1 MLDVYTRG
9 SQQRGEGNVAAGGGA
24 LSIVVHGNAHQR
36 RPFWFTPLVA
46 RVFALRTRMQDDDAK
61 DREIDGAADQQAT
74 IPSRD
79 LAGPT
84 RGADTAFDAFFTQ
97 YEHVLY
103 GYLRRMLPTHEAALD
118 VAQEAFFRAWQRF
131 DVIRGYDRPQA
142 WLFRVATNL
151 ALDQLRRRQPT
162 VLSRLFAGLGP
173 AIPDESDSGDTIPA
187 LMDPFDMERS
197 LMERDLVNRALLSVP
212 ERQRAAV
219 LLWAAHGLT
228 CAEIAAALETTE
240 VNARQLLSRGRARF
254 REMYEQARRDS

>member
-1 MLDVYTRG
+1 
-9 SQQRGEGNVAAGGGA
+9 
-24 LSIVVHGNAHQR
+24 
-36 RPFWFTPLVA
+36 
-46 RVFALRTRMQDDDAK
+46 MQDDDEAK
-61 DREIDGAADQQAT
+61 DREIDAADQQANT
-74 IPSRD
+74 PSRD

-97 YEHVLY
+97 HERSLY

-131 DVIRGYDRPQA
+131 DVLCGYDRPQA

-151 ALDQLRRRQPT
+151 ALDQLRRRQPIG
-162 VLSRLFAGLGP
+162 LSRLFGRREP
-173 AIPDESDSGDTIPA
+173 ATSDESDSGDAIPA

-197 LMERDLVNRALLSVP
+197 LAERDLVNRALLRVP

-240 VNARQLLSRGRARF
+240 VNARQMLSRGRARF
-254 REMYEQARRDS
+254 REVYEQAARGS

>member
-1 MLDVYTRG
+1 
-9 SQQRGEGNVAAGGGA
+9 
-24 LSIVVHGNAHQR
+24 
-36 RPFWFTPLVA
+36 
-46 RVFALRTRMQDDDAK
+46 MQDDDEAK
-61 DREIDGAADQQAT
+61 DREIDAADQQANT
-74 IPSRD
+74 PSRD

-97 YEHVLY
+97 HERSLY

-131 DVIRGYDRPQA
+131 DVLCGYDRPQA

-151 ALDQLRRRQPT
+151 ALDTLRRRQPIG
-162 VLSRLFAGLGP
+162 LSRLFAGREP
-173 AIPDESDSGDTIPA
+173 AISDESDSGDTIPA

-197 LMERDLVNRALLSVP
+197 LAERDLVNRALLRVP

-219 LLWAAHGLT
+219 LLWAAQGLT

-240 VNARQLLSRGRARF
+240 VNARQMLSRGRARF
-254 REMYEQARRDS
+254 REVYEQAARGS

>member
-1 MLDVYTRG
+1 
-9 SQQRGEGNVAAGGGA
+9 
-24 LSIVVHGNAHQR
+24 
-36 RPFWFTPLVA
+36 
-46 RVFALRTRMQDDDAK
+46 MQDDDEAK
-61 DREIDGAADQQAT
+61 DREIDAADQQANT
-74 IPSRD
+74 PSRD

-97 YEHVLY
+97 HERSLY

-131 DVIRGYDRPQA
+131 DVLCGYDRPQA

-151 ALDQLRRRQPT
+151 ALDQLRRRQPIG
-162 VLSRLFAGLGP
+162 LSRLFAGREP
-173 AIPDESDSGDTIPA
+173 AISDESDSGDTIPA

-197 LMERDLVNRALLSVP
+197 LAERDLVNRALLRVP

-240 VNARQLLSRGRARF
+240 VNARQMLSRGRARF
-254 REMYEQARRDS
+254 REVYEQAARGS

>member
-1 MLDVYTRG
+1 M
-9 SQQRGEGNVAAGGGA
+9 
-24 LSIVVHGNAHQR
+24 SIVLHRKAYQR
-36 RPFWFTPLVA
+36 RPFWFAPLVA
-46 RVFALRTRMQDDDAK
+46 RAFALRTRMQDGDAK
-61 DREIDGAADQQAT
+61 DRGTDGAADQQAST
-74 IPSRD
+74 PSHD

-84 RGADTAFDAFFTQ
+84 RGQDAAFDAFFAQ
-97 YEHVLY
+97 HERALY

-151 ALDQLRRRQPT
+151 ALDQLRRRQPLG
-162 VLSRLFAGLGP
+162 LSRLFAGREP
-173 AIPDESDSGDTIPA
+173 AIPDESDSGDAIPA

-197 LMERDLVNRALLSVP
+197 LAERDLVNRALLRVP

-240 VNARQLLSRGRARF
+240 VNARQMLSRGRTRF
-254 REMYEQARRDS
+254 REVYEQAARDS